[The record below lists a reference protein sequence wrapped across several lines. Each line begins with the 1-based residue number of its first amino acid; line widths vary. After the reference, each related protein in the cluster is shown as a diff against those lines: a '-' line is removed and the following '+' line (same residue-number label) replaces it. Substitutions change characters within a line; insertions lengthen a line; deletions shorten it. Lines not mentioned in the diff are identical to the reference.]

1 MIPGSGRSPGEG
13 NGNPLQYSC
22 LGNPMDRKNLVG
34 YSSWDCKES
43 DTTERLT
50 LSPHF
55 LGSLQILTPVITK
68 LLNCLCVC
76 FLRGVPGG
84 SDDKE
89 STCQCRRLGF
99 NPWIRKIPRRREWP
113 PTRVFLP
120 GESHGQRSLE
130 GYSPWSGKE
139 SDTTGRLT
147 HTWLIIQ
154 GSYP

>member
-1 MIPGSGRSPGEG
+1 MVRNPPANAEDVAFPGLGRPPCRRKWQPTPVFLPGKSHG
-13 NGNPLQYSC
+13 Q
-22 LGNPMDRKNLVG
+22 KNLVG

-89 STCQCRRLGF
+89 STCQCRRFEF
-99 NPWIRKIPRRREWP
+99 NPWIRKIPRRREWHP
-113 PTRVFLP
+113 LEYSCLENPMDRGAWRAIVHGAAKSPTQL
-120 GESHGQRSLE
+120 
-130 GYSPWSGKE
+130 
-139 SDTTGRLT
+139 DD
-147 HTWLIIQ
+147 
-154 GSYP
+154 